1 MVHLSVEA
9 SEVGWDWVRASS
21 SGECSAVGSEQVSA
35 SPQELESAVSL
46 GLESEATKEAAMGAW
61 WALTKEREW
70 GEASE
75 MATATV
81 LEQAW
86 ELARAPTSAPSMEEM
101 SEKHANTC
109 FKIIIQNDFIMN
121 EKKTT

>member
-1 MVHLSVEA
+1 MVHLSVEK

-21 SGECSAVGSEQVSA
+21 SGECSAVGSEQVLA
-35 SPQELESAVSL
+35 SPQEVQSAVSL
-46 GLESEATKEAAMGAW
+46 GLESEAMKEAAMGAC

-75 MATATV
+75 MATEKV

-86 ELARAPTSAPSMEEM
+86 ELARAPTSGQSMEEM
-101 SEKHANTC
+101 S
-109 FKIIIQNDFIMN
+109 D
-121 EKKTT
+121 